1 MNFQDGRLKGDCMRK
16 EIIRA
21 SHLRKRY
28 EDSLILKDFNIN
40 LYEGE
45 VMGIIGLHDSGKSTV
60 LNILSG
66 KEAPSEGS
74 IFFNENKADMREL
87 YNQGRVFLLQKNSA
101 LIDTLSVLDNIFVVK
116 KHNKKKVWLNQGPIY
131 KQLVQKFEELGITIS
146 PLTKVGNLTE
156 EGHHII
162 EIVKAYILGAKVI
175 FIDDILTGYSNEE
188 YTYLIRIIEK
198 LRKKGLSFIIA
209 GHQVEKIQMY
219 ADRIIF
225 LVNGK
230 SVKVIKNMR
239 RNQIDPQKILF
250 EDTRLSFEYPAEK
263 QKCGDAR
270 FKVMNLHGEGLNNSQ
285 LQFNKGE
292 IVLVIDILKNTNQ
305 RLFQWFNN
313 ENKCFSADIYI
324 DDKFYDKRTKKNSG
338 LLLTEDFNTENKIV
352 ECLSLR
358 DNLCLSQYKKFL
370 VLGFIKKSRV
380 QYVKNDFLKWVGEWR
395 DTDSCRHLSQKEKI
409 NMLLYGIE
417 LKQAKVLLCKNP
429 EEVVDYND
437 YLLIE
442 NRLKRLAQNG
452 MSIGIFASNINRVQT
467 IADSFIFISDGRIKG
482 KYSMNEFKTFF
493 YGNDK

>member
-1 MNFQDGRLKGDCMRK
+1 MRK

-21 SHLRKRY
+21 SHIRKSY
-28 EDSLILKDFNIN
+28 DDFLVLEDFNMN

-66 KEAPSEGS
+66 KEAPTEGNL
-74 IFFNENKADMREL
+74 FLNEKKADMREL
-87 YNQGRVFLLQKNSA
+87 NNQDKVFLLQKNSS

-116 KHNKKKVWLNQGPIY
+116 KHNKKKVWLKQGPIY
-131 KQLVQKFEELGITIS
+131 KQLVQKLEELGISIS
-146 PLTKVGNLTE
+146 PLAKVGKFTE
-156 EGHHII
+156 EGHHVI

-175 FIDDILTGYSNEE
+175 LIDDIMTGYSNEE
-188 YTYLIRIIEK
+188 YAYLIRIIEK
-198 LRKKGLSFIIA
+198 LRKKGVSFIIA
-209 GHQVEKIQMY
+209 GYQVEKIQMY

-239 RNQIDPQKILF
+239 RNQIDLQNILF
-250 EDTRLSFEYPAEK
+250 GDSSLNFEYPAEK
-263 QKCGDAR
+263 KKCGNVQ
-270 FKVMNLHGEGLNNSQ
+270 FKVKNLHGEGLKNSQ
-285 LQFNKGE
+285 LHIDKGE
-292 IVLVIDILKNTNQ
+292 IVLIIDILRNTNQ

-313 ENKCFSADIYI
+313 ENKCFSADISI
-324 DDKFYDKRTKKNSG
+324 DDKPYDRRTKKTSG

-352 ECLSLR
+352 ECLSLC
-358 DNLCLSQYKKFL
+358 DNLCLSQYKKFS

-380 QYVKNDFLKWVGEWR
+380 QFVKYDFLKWVGEWK

-417 LKQAKVLLCKNP
+417 LKKARVLLCKNP

-442 NRLKRLAQNG
+442 NRLKRFAQNG

-467 IADSFIFISDGRIKG
+467 IADSFMFISDGRIKG
-482 KYSMNEFKTFF
+482 KYSMSEFKTFF